1 MNLQYEERLK
11 CYFEVNDIV
20 DTDKQCAILL
30 SVCGA
35 ACYTLIRNL
44 VYPAKPVDK
53 TFQELCDAM
62 RTHTSPKPSEIVQ
75 RFKFNSRVRSSD
87 ESITA

>member
-1 MNLQYEERLK
+1 
-11 CYFEVNDIV
+11 
-20 DTDKQCAILL
+20 
-30 SVCGA
+30 
-35 ACYTLIRNL
+35 L